1 MESYEITGNDEDYV
15 QSCDFKDWVHK
26 SKLGISEVKFARE
39 LKKYVE
45 QNNLNVIKKAK
56 KLGGRSVMVWIG
68 MRACVDEDF
77 GADS

>member
-1 MESYEITGNDEDYV
+1 MESYEITGNEEDYV
-15 QSCDFKDWVHK
+15 SSSDLKDWVHK

-45 QNNLNVIKKAK
+45 QNNHNVSKKAK
-56 KLGGRSVMVWIG
+56 KINGRSVMAWFG

-77 GADS
+77 GAEC